1 MREVCATHWFF
12 PAKATLAAHP
22 QEGGDP
28 ALLGIVLQVWIE
40 RGWLNPHPRQ
50 GGGMRDHSLI

>member
-1 MREVCATHWFF
+1 MREVCATHWLI

-28 ALLGIVLQVWIE
+28 ALLGIVLQVWI
-40 RGWLNPHPRQ
+40 PAFA
-50 GGGMRDHSLI
+50 GMSGVGSTLVPAKAVG